1 MPPGRLSYSNWFI
14 TINTNQRYRTYE
26 EAKPLLVALQKAIK
40 KVFGDLQRYVQ
51 FKTPGDEWTPAYII
65 GVKVKQGVEFSPERG
80 LPHVHFLIA
89 IQHRSKIHLDYARI
103 QKDVRESLAADC
115 PASFCTQ
122 RTIDTPNGPET
133 VTEPKNLYFF
143 SRLYRDAA
151 ANYSAYVDKDSG
163 ARQALS
169 SST

>member
-14 TINTNQRYRTYE
+14 TINTNQRYHTYD

-40 KVFGDLQRYVQ
+40 KVFDDLQSYVQ

-80 LPHVHFLIA
+80 LPHVHLLIA
-89 IQHRSKIHLDYARI
+89 IAHRSKIHLDYAMI

-115 PASFCTQ
+115 PASFCT
-122 RTIDTPNGPET
+122 RKTIDTPDGPKV

-151 ANYSAYVDKDSG
+151 ANYSAYVDKDSA
-163 ARQALS
+163 ARQASLA
-169 SST
+169 